1 MFDKQKI
8 LALLDEGKSAEDI
21 AQEFSNVLNT
31 AEKEHKLALQKTEAR
46 NKIKSDYADDLAALL
61 VKFNDDMGFDFK
73 GSELM
78 DFATGFINGFN
89 EVMTKGLEK
98 TVTKPKERKS
108 KFEDAGWTVDA
119 DEYKETPHGFSSFF
133 KAHKEG

>member
-31 AEKEHKLALQKTEAR
+31 AEKEHKLQAQKAEAR
-46 NKIKSDYADDLAALL
+46 AKIKSDYADDLAALL
-61 VKFNDDMGFDFK
+61 ARFGDDMGLEFD
-73 GSELM
+73 GSVLM
-78 DFATGFINGFN
+78 DFANGFFDGF
-89 EVMTKGLEK
+89 EEALP
-98 TVTKPKERKS
+98 KPKARKS
-108 KFEDAGWTVDA
+108 KFEDAGWVVDK

>member
-8 LALLDEGKSAEDI
+8 LALLEEGKSAEDI

-78 DFATGFINGFN
+78 DFATGFINGFDEAMN
-89 EVMTKGLEK
+89 DGLEK
-98 TVTKPKERKS
+98 IKPKDRKS
-108 KFEDAGWTVDA
+108 KFEKAGWTVDT